1 MSLVAVFVILI
12 LHRLVGPV
20 GEMERANVIV
30 PRGHGVGDVHQLVAV
45 VLQAQS
51 VGGRR
56 GADVVDDVRAAAVNP
71 RGVGLR
77 PIFLTL
83 GRTCKHALLSL
94 NRKIAHAVI
103 LRHLVVLRVV
113 GAQR

>member
-20 GEMERANVIV
+20 GEVERARVV
-30 PRGHGVGDVHQLVAV
+30 VARGHGVGDVHQLVAV
-45 VLQAQS
+45 VLQVQS

-56 GADVVDDVRAAAVNP
+56 GADVVDDVRG
-71 RGVGLR
+71 GVGLR

-103 LRHLVVLRVV
+103 LP
-113 GAQR
+113 